1 MAESCSFAVKGTVHS
16 SGTLGILTGVKPDL
30 VEHACLGPVGHKGKD
45 ESMRLKIIA
54 PELDYYAEV
63 DSPVSWK
70 PNSTNRCIVNCHCLN
85 SRGAG

>member
-1 MAESCSFAVKGTVHS
+1 MAESCSLAVKGTVHS
-16 SGTLGILTGVKPDL
+16 SGTLGILPGVKPDL

-63 DSPVSWK
+63 SSHDSWEPD
-70 PNSTNRCIVNCHCLN
+70 STNRCIVNCHCLN
-85 SRGAG
+85 SSGAR